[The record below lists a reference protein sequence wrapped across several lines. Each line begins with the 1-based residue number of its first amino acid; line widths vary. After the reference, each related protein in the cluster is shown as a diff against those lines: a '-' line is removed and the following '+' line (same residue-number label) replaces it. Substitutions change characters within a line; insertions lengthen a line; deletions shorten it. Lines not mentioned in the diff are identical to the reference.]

1 MGRMATSKPS
11 RPQRLSSHISSDTVL
26 RLLSERRN
34 SAYKNNSLEQDHRG
48 LKGRIR
54 CMRGFK
60 SFASAERF
68 CRGYNELRNHLR
80 LRSRHNQH
88 VSADRRR
95 AAAALVI
102 LQSA

>member
-1 MGRMATSKPS
+1 MPPPS
-11 RPQRLSSHISSDTVL
+11 VPRERGDRPAAICGCRVTP
-26 RLLSERRN
+26 RLLTERRN